1 MGRSLETRKKSIDA
15 NVEKDGAKEMRYKD
29 SYDYLFEDDD
39 IRRMDEIRALLDEEG
54 LSIGSSDREMSEG
67 MKKALAE
74 SEIVE
79 DPLWDAR
86 TLGKTT
92 INEPI
97 QAKQGVD
104 NEDRHMMPV
113 DKTKISE
120 FADELDPV
128 DAEMQKK
135 FEEAIAE
142 LEGVF

>member
-1 MGRSLETRKKSIDA
+1 MGRSLETRRKPIDA

-29 SYDYLFEDDD
+29 SYDYLYEDDE

-54 LSIGSSDREMSEG
+54 LSVGSSDREMSEG

-86 TLGKTT
+86 ALGKIT

-97 QAKQGVD
+97 QAKQGAS

-113 DKTKISE
+113 EKTKFLEI
-120 FADELDPV
+120 ADGIDPE

-135 FEEAIAE
+135 FDEAIAE